1 MFDLGMQEL
10 IIIFIVA
17 LLVFGPKRLP
27 ELGRTLGKTIRD
39 LKSALR
45 GVQDT
50 ITEEANVLEEIKDVE
65 TSLKDNI
72 TKEIFSKTDDE
83 EDINEKKKDLGQ
95 SNTQPHEKADE
106 HKDG

>member
-10 IIIFIVA
+10 ILIFIVA

-27 ELGRTLGKTIRD
+27 ELGRTLGKSIRE
-39 LKSALR
+39 LKTALR

-50 ITEEANVLEEIKDVE
+50 ITEEANVLEELKDVE

-72 TKEIFSKTDDE
+72 KKEIFSQTERQDGTEKQEEHGEHTDAQLNKETD
-83 EDINEKKKDLGQ
+83 K
-95 SNTQPHEKADE
+95 